1 MKEELYWGKLT
12 WGLFHTIAE
21 QIQEPKELNN
31 IKKLVEVICQHLPC
45 PHCRDHAKIYL
56 KRKTLDKYVKTR
68 NDLKMYLYEFHN
80 VVNVRTKKKIQPTQ
94 ILEQYS
100 KVNLL
105 NLLNIWVK
113 YFKIFKITPY
123 TIKEHSDR
131 EKIKVDV
138 YKYVNNYLSKL
149 KSAK

>member
-21 QIQEPKELNN
+21 QLQEPKEFNN
-31 IKKLVEVICQHLPC
+31 IKKLVETICQNLPC

-56 KRKTLDKYVKTR
+56 KKKTLDKYVKTR

-80 VVNVRTKKKIQPTQ
+80 VVNVRTKKKIQPIQ
-94 ILEQYS
+94 ILDQYS
-100 KVNLL
+100 KINLFNLL
-105 NLLNIWVK
+105 NMWAK
-113 YFKIFKITPY
+113 YFKIFQITPY

-131 EKIKVDV
+131 EKVKGQV
-138 YKYVNNYLSKL
+138 YKYVNNYLHKLNSSK
-149 KSAK
+149 